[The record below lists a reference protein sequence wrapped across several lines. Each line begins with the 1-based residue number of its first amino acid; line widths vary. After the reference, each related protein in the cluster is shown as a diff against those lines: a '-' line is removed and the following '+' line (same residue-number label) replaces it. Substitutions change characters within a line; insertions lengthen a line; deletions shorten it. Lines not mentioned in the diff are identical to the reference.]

1 MMPVKMKELS
11 AMLEKWSPANI
22 RQHSKAEMPMPNPKS
37 PMSANQSPID
47 VDRLHKYTGGDAEL
61 EAELLEVFA
70 EEADRIIQEAKEAE
84 ARGDATSLTHLIHQ
98 LKGSSAYLGVRW
110 MPELAAKLE
119 KQATVN
125 NLQEAKE
132 ILTELEQILQQL
144 KVFLAGDGQ

>member
-1 MMPVKMKELS
+1 MF
-11 AMLEKWSPANI
+11 
-22 RQHSKAEMPMPNPKS
+22 
-37 PMSANQSPID
+37 
-47 VDRLHKYTGGDAEL
+47 
-61 EAELLEVFA
+61 AELLEVFA

-119 KQATVN
+119 KQAKVN
-125 NLQEAKE
+125 NLQEAKA
-132 ILTELEQILQQL
+132 ILTELEQILQQV